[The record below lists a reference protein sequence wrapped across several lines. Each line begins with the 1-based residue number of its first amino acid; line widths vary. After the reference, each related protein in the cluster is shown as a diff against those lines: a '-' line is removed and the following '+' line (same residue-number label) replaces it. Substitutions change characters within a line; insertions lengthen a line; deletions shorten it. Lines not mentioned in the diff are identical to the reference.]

1 MPAAPQPSSRRSPQD
16 TTPPGVAG
24 RFQAVIADLPSSCF
38 AFVMATGIVSAA
50 LLKSGRP
57 VPAEILFWV
66 AISALVLLVVATIW
80 RASAYPGR
88 FAADIISPAKT
99 FGFFSFVAGLNVLG
113 LHYVM
118 TGRPGVALVLGGV
131 AAAAWLVLTYLI
143 PGVLLLRPQSTPI
156 LNAANGSWFLW
167 VVATQSMA
175 SAAAAAAGAH
185 DSGGLA
191 TLAAA
196 FWGIGVMLYLLI
208 GTLITL
214 RLITR
219 ANRPA
224 DLSPTYWIFMG
235 ATAISVLAGSA
246 LLKLPDTF
254 EAIAAMRGFVS
265 GASFILWS
273 LGLWWVPLLIL
284 FGIWRHVVHHHNMRY
299 ETALWSIVFPLG
311 MLATSSMMFGQGQG
325 IDVIDQIGHVTVW
338 VAVPAWSVAVI
349 LMVVAAVRWLRNPH
363 EDPGPSAAWADST
376 RNDGNQP

>member
-1 MPAAPQPSSRRSPQD
+1 MPAAPLTSPRPPTPG
-16 TTPPGVAG
+16 TTPAG
-24 RFQAVIADLPSSCF
+24 LRRRFAATISDLPPSCF

-66 AISALVLLVVATIW
+66 AITALVILIAATLW
-80 RASAYPGR
+80 RAIAHPGK

-99 FGFFSFVAGLNVLG
+99 FGFFSFVAGLDVLG

-118 TGRPGVALVLGGV
+118 TDRADIALVLGCL
-131 AAAAWLVLTYLI
+131 AALAWLVLTYLI
-143 PGVLLLRPQSTPI
+143 PGVLLLRPQGTPV

-167 VVATQSMA
+167 VVATQSLA
-175 SAAAAAAGAH
+175 SAAAGVASAH
-185 DSGGLA
+185 SSNGLA

-196 FWGIGVMLYLLI
+196 LWGVGVMLYMLI

-246 LLKLPDTF
+246 LLKLPDSF
-254 EAIAAMRGFVS
+254 EAIAATRGFIS
-265 GASFILWS
+265 GTSFILWS

-325 IDVIDQIGHVTVW
+325 IGIIDRIGHVTVW
-338 VAVPAWSVAVI
+338 VAVPAWSIAVI
-349 LMVVAAVRWLRNPH
+349 LMVVAAARWLRTP
-363 EDPGPSAAWADST
+363 PGEPT
-376 RNDGNQP
+376 PP